1 MPFDAVALV
10 LFQNNST
17 KNPTVRVLWC
27 SKFFSHLRGEIWH
40 FSYVSLQFN
49 EGIAIMKLE
58 VSRSMKWLYCLTLI
72 AAIFPT
78 GVFGASGWM
87 GLVTGGGLLQG
98 GFIFV
103 IPLLLIVGYRVFLVT
118 RKPHTLDSCITG
130 KGIKALRVMG
140 IVLMVIGMVASIGIL
155 FLKPLTLGI
164 FGTPGD
170 AGIAF
175 FAMGMWLYF
184 FSSAGL
190 YGLLL
195 FEASRL
201 LGFETQSVES

>member
-1 MPFDAVALV
+1 
-10 LFQNNST
+10 
-17 KNPTVRVLWC
+17 
-27 SKFFSHLRGEIWH
+27 
-40 FSYVSLQFN
+40 
-49 EGIAIMKLE
+49 MKLKA
-58 VSRSMKWLYCLTLI
+58 SRSLKWLYCLSLI

-78 GVFGASGWM
+78 GIFGAAGWM
-87 GLVTGGGLLQG
+87 GLVTGRGILQG

-103 IPLLLIVGYRVFLVT
+103 IPFLLIVGYRVFLVA
-118 RKPHTLDSCITG
+118 RRPHTLDSYITG
-130 KGIKALRVMG
+130 KGIKALRVIG
-140 IVLMVIGMVASIGIL
+140 IFLMAIGMVASIGIF
-155 FLKPLTLGI
+155 FLKPLTFGI

-195 FEASRL
+195 FEGSRL
-201 LGFETQSVES
+201 LGFETQSVEP